1 MITTEELNTLKS
13 RTTEY
18 FAQLGKNN
26 FNNLRFGTELC
37 TTKFT
42 ILKEVLMYQWVLS
55 TWQQYLDGTPIPNV
69 NYITQSDFDIIVI
82 RLNYIIDGI

>member
-1 MITTEELNTLKS
+1 MITTEELNILKS

-37 TTKFT
+37 TEKFT

-55 TWQQYLDGTPIPNV
+55 TWQQYLDGTIKPDV
-69 NYITQSDFDIIVI
+69 NYISQSDFDLIVT
-82 RLNYIIDGI
+82 RLNFIIDGI